1 MKAIT
6 LIKTGNA
13 KVAFEERDYST
24 PQPDT
29 GEVLIRVEA
38 FGLNFADVLA
48 RLGLYKE
55 APPIPCVLGYE
66 VVGVVEEVGKG
77 VDSST
82 IGKRVTA
89 FTRFG
94 GYAEFAITQAGG
106 IAEIGDMD
114 AGQATALATQY
125 GTAWYMACNRAF
137 IRKGDAVLVHSAAGG
152 VGTALTQILKQKGC
166 IVFGTTG
173 SDSKFQYLRDNG
185 VDYPINY
192 TTQDYAQEI
201 KKLSDKRITTSF
213 NAVGGASFKKDM
225 KLITQG
231 GTVFT
236 FGAANRAG
244 KGGGIFA
251 NLGLLF
257 SMGFTH
263 PLFLLMGSKSI
274 IGVNMLAVGD
284 QQPEVLRDCIAD
296 VVAWAKEGKLN
307 PIVGKTYPIKEIA
320 QAHDDLENGK
330 TTGKIAIKW

>member
-6 LIKTGNA
+6 LVKKGKA
-13 KVAFEERDYST
+13 KAAFQELEHPIPS
-24 PQPDT
+24 PQV
-29 GEVLIRVEA
+29 GEVLIKVEA

-48 RLGLYKE
+48 RLGLYQE

-66 VVGVVEEVGKG
+66 VVGTVDKVGNG
-77 VDSST
+77 VDDSY

-94 GYAEFAITQAGG
+94 GYAEYAITQAAG

-114 AGQATALATQY
+114 AGKATALATQY
-125 GTAWYMACNRAF
+125 GTAWYMACTRAF

-166 IVFGTTG
+166 LIFGTTG
-173 SDSKFQYLRDNG
+173 SDEKFQYLRDNG

-192 TTQDYAQEI
+192 KTQDYAKEI
-201 KKLSDKRITTSF
+201 SKLTDKKITTSF
-213 NAVGGASFKKDM
+213 NAVGGNTFKKDM
-225 KLITQG
+225 KLIVAG

-236 FGAANRAG
+236 FGAASRVG

-263 PLFLLMGSKSI
+263 PLFLLMQSKSI
-274 IGVNMLAVGD
+274 IGVNMLAIGD
-284 QQPEVLRDCIAD
+284 HQADVLKDCISG
-296 VVAWAKEGKLN
+296 VVRWVKEGKLN
-307 PIVGKTYPIKEIA
+307 PVVGKCYLVSEIA
-320 QAHDDLENGK
+320 QAHADMEKGK
-330 TTGKIAIKW
+330 TTGKIVMKW